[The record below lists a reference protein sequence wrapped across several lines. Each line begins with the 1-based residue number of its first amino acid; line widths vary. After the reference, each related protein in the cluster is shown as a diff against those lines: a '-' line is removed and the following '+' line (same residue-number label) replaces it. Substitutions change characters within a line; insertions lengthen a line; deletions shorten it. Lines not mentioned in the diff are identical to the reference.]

1 MGPQGLGESVL
12 QCARLWLLKQATWG
26 AILGPSLLWGG
37 ARWFLPQSATFLPH
51 LAPQCLSP
59 KRTWWPVLV
68 YGNFLKDKAANPEAD
83 GPAAQALT
91 PDGLGRLRLTSLT
104 YLETCCPYIKRRN
117 CGKTER
123 RSEPARRLPVDP
135 EPLVYVYLPAERNV
149 CY

>member
-1 MGPQGLGESVL
+1 MKYKCNRKRCRPRTGSLPVSFMGPQGLGESVL

-91 PDGLGRLRLTSLT
+91 PAWPRAPAAHIPHLFRNMLSL
-104 YLETCCPYIKRRN
+104 Y
-117 CGKTER
+117 KT
-123 RSEPARRLPVDP
+123 
-135 EPLVYVYLPAERNV
+135 
-149 CY
+149 